1 MEAVAT
7 RTCSAGLALGLW
19 LGLLAGCA
27 APSRPVELLSG
38 AALAY
43 PPAAKAAGIEGS
55 VTVRYDVTAEGAVA
69 NARVVASAPAGVFD
83 AAALASVRQWRFR
96 AAVVGGVAVPA
107 QGQLSTLRFTLGEG
121 PDYAVH

>member
-7 RTCSAGLALGLW
+7 RTCSTGLAFGLW

-27 APSRPVELLSG
+27 APSRPVEWLSG

-55 VTVRYDVTAEGAVA
+55 VTVRYDVTAAGAVA

-83 AAALASVRQWRFR
+83 AAALAAVRQWRFR
-96 AAVVGGVAVPA
+96 AAVVDGAAVPA
-107 QGQLSTLRFTLGEG
+107 RGRLSTLRFTLGEG
-121 PDYAVH
+121 PDYAAH